1 MRKAYQIILLSVFL
15 TALSLVLFVA
25 IISFLPN
32 FFIAD
37 SKYQK
42 ILAESQ
48 TKEVMIKQSKEG
60 EMKKIVSDTNAK
72 LLLLHATSTPSAPK
86 LFREILESRPSGVF
100 ITSFSYDFIAKK
112 GSAAFPGITV
122 SGTAENRS
130 ELLSFVESLNKNK
143 SFSSVDLP
151 ISNLISDTNVS
162 YTLNITVAPL
172 NTK

>member
-1 MRKAYQIILLSVFL
+1 MRKAYQMILRSVFL
-15 TALSLVLFVA
+15 AALSFVLLIA

-48 TKEVMIKQSKEG
+48 TKEAVIKQSKEG
-60 EMKKIVSDTNAK
+60 EMKKLVSDTNAK

-86 LFREILESRPSGVF
+86 LFREILESRPAGVY
-100 ITSFSYDFIAKK
+100 ITSFSYDIIPKK
-112 GSAAFPGITV
+112 GSATSPGITI
-122 SGTAENRS
+122 SGTAEDRT
-130 ELLSFVESLNKNK
+130 ELLSFVESLNKDK

-151 ISNLISDTNVS
+151 ISNLISDTNVP
-162 YTLNITVAPL
+162 YTINIIVVPL